1 MGLLADIRL
10 SPLSFPRAQPH
21 PNYYN
26 SPMVCIYLTS
36 KRLTVI
42 LKSPCGSAS
51 RASGDTSR
59 SLFLQAIHIYIVF
72 HYHNYTIPQPQSQQL
87 FSYENLTNLLRLCP
101 SSRANDY
108 FLKTYCIYS
117 LYMLL

>member
-1 MGLLADIRL
+1 MGLSTDIRL
-10 SPLSFPRAQPH
+10 LPLSFPRAQPH

-72 HYHNYTIPQPQSQQL
+72 HYHNYTTPQPQSQQL
-87 FSYENLTNLLRLCP
+87 FSYENLTTLLRLYS
-101 SSRANDY
+101 SSRANNY
-108 FLKTYCIYS
+108 FFKTYCSYS